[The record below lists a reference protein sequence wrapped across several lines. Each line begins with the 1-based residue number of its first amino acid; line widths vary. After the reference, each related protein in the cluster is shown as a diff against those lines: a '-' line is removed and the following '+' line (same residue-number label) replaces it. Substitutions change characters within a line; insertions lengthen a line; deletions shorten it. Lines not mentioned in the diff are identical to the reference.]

1 MRRNRVLLLAAAL
14 VLALALVLAWRQPRR
29 PAAPETGRASSP
41 LSVAVSTPET
51 PLPPP
56 EETVLE
62 VSTELSPLPLRVCAG
77 DAVRWRNRN
86 PGPVILTAS
95 DASFSSGV
103 LDPGE
108 EYAFVFPAA
117 GAVSVTVV
125 SPAGETVME
134 PYRIEVV
141 QCGEEES
148 P

>member
-1 MRRNRVLLLAAAL
+1 MKRIALLALILAL
-14 VLALALVLAWRQPRR
+14 ILSLILALVLAWPRR
-29 PAAPETGRASSP
+29 PATPETGQALSP
-41 LSVAVSTPET
+41 LSMAISTPET

-56 EETVLE
+56 EETGLE

-77 DAVRWRNRN
+77 NAVRWRNRD
-86 PGPVILTAS
+86 GPVILTAS

-103 LDPGE
+103 LGPGE
-108 EYAFVFPAA
+108 EYAVVFPAE
-117 GAVSVTVV
+117 GTVTVTVV

-141 QCGEEES
+141 RCAEGEL

>member
-1 MRRNRVLLLAAAL
+1 MKRIALLALILAL
-14 VLALALVLAWRQPRR
+14 ILALALALAGHHPRR
-29 PAAPETGRASSP
+29 TAGPETGHRPP
-41 LSVAVSTPET
+41 LDVAVSTPET

-56 EETVLE
+56 EETVLD

-77 DAVRWRNRN
+77 DAVRWRNRD

-103 LDPGE
+103 LGPGE
-108 EYAFVFPAA
+108 EYAVVFPAA
-117 GAVSVTVV
+117 GVVSVTVL

-141 QCGEEES
+141 RCEGEL